1 MEKAAIAML
10 TLLACI
16 LLPDTLGASLLSL
29 QKDAERP
36 SYINHTETV
45 SCPSGAMVPLVV
57 WVQPV
62 SVTIGAVQQ
71 IKAIAVLNMKPACCK
86 SGYIC
91 DNANCNCIGISSNG
105 DVEYEPMLKLYP
117 STPKP

>member
-62 SVTIGAVQQ
+62 SVTIGVVQQ
-71 IKAIAVLNMKPACCK
+71 IKAIAVLNMKPAVRVDT
-86 SGYIC
+86 S
-91 DNANCNCIGISSNG
+91 
-105 DVEYEPMLKLYP
+105 VTMLIVTA
-117 STPKP
+117 SVSRAMVTWSMSQC